1 MDGGIFAV
9 NPRVVIT
16 GIGICSPIGTG
27 AEEFTEG
34 LESGCR
40 GIGTITHYDA
50 DGYPIAYAAE
60 AKKRGK
66 VLRFPPKVDR
76 KERFIREAFY
86 QLFKSGDPLYS
97 YLPEDRLLNL
107 GTGID
112 YFDIEGY
119 VNSGD
124 AAAGRWPEHC
134 KRSLTIARDLAE
146 DFDLRGGC
154 TVNLSACVAS
164 TQALGLS
171 FRMLK
176 QLKGKAVVTGGADS
190 MLNPLSYMGFYKLGA
205 FSQWKGESGRSCRP
219 FDRNR
224 CGLVI
229 GEGAA
234 AFLLER
240 LEDADP
246 DKIQAEIAGYA
257 STMDSYMITDPQPEG
272 AALARAA
279 LEAIEVAGITPEEI
293 DSAHLHETG
302 TLKNA
307 PAEAKA
313 MEKIF
318 GKRFS
323 EIPVFSLKG
332 QTGHLIGACGAIE
345 VVAAIHSLRTQT
357 VLPTVNFEDPDT
369 EVPLRVIRD
378 APLHHNIEYILK
390 LNSAFGGQNA
400 ALVMKRYHA

>member
-1 MDGGIFAV
+1 MNA
-9 NPRVVIT
+9 RVVIT
-16 GIGICSPIGTG
+16 GVGICSPIGTG
-27 AEEFTEG
+27 FEEFAAG

-40 GIGTITHYDA
+40 GIGTITQYDA
-50 DGYPIAYAAE
+50 AGFPLAYAAE
-60 AKKRGK
+60 AKKEGK
-66 VLRFPPKVDR
+66 VLRYPATVDR
-76 KERFIREAFY
+76 KERFMREAFC
-86 QLFKSGDPLYS
+86 QLFRSGKALHS
-97 YLPEDRLLNL
+97 YQPENRLLNL
-107 GTGID
+107 GMGID

-119 VNSGD
+119 LNSGD
-124 AAAGRWPEHC
+124 AASGQWPEHC

-146 DFDLRGGC
+146 EFELRAGL

-171 FRMLK
+171 FRMLT
-176 QLKGKAVVTGGADS
+176 QLAGKAVVTGGADS
-190 MLNPLSYMGFYKLGA
+190 MLNHLSYMGFYKLGA
-205 FSQWKGESGRSCRP
+205 FSQWKGEPGRSCRP

-234 AFLLER
+234 AFLLQR
-240 LEDADP
+240 LDEADP
-246 DKIQAEIAGYA
+246 QMIEAEIAGYA

-272 AALARAA
+272 TALARAA
-279 LEAIEVAGITPEEI
+279 LEAIESAGITPEDI
-293 DSAHLHETG
+293 DCAHLHETG

-313 MEKIF
+313 MQAIF

-332 QTGHLIGACGAIE
+332 QTGHLIGACGAVE

-357 VLPTVNFEDPDT
+357 VLPTINFDEPDD
-369 EVPLRVIRD
+369 EVPLRVVRH
-378 APLHHNIEYILK
+378 APLRHNIEYLLK

-400 ALVMKRYHA
+400 ALVLKRYHA

>member
-1 MDGGIFAV
+1 M

-16 GIGICSPIGTG
+16 GIGVCSPIGTG
-27 AEEFTEG
+27 LEEFTAG
-34 LESGCR
+34 LETGCR

-50 DGYPIAYAAE
+50 TGFPLAYAAE
-60 AKKRGK
+60 AKKEGK
-66 VLRFPPKVDR
+66 VLRFPSTVDR
-76 KERFIREAFY
+76 KERFMREAFC
-86 QLFKSGDPLYS
+86 QLFRSGKSMRS
-97 YLPEDRLLNL
+97 YQPEDRLLNL

-124 AAAGRWPEHC
+124 AVSGRWPEHC
-134 KRSLTIARDLAE
+134 KRSLTIARGLAE
-146 DFDLRGGC
+146 EFDIKGGC

-171 FRMLK
+171 FRTL
-176 QLKGKAVVTGGADS
+176 QRLAGKVVVTGGADS

-205 FSQWKGESGRSCRP
+205 FSQWKGDPGRSCRP
-219 FDRNR
+219 FDKNR

-234 AFLLER
+234 AFLMQR

-246 DKIQAEIAGYA
+246 TTIEAEIAGYA

-272 AALARAA
+272 TALARAA
-279 LEAIEVAGITPEEI
+279 LEAIEAAGITPEEI
-293 DSAHLHETG
+293 DCAHLHETG

-313 MEKIF
+313 MQKIF

-323 EIPVFSLKG
+323 EIPVYSLKG

-345 VVAAIHSLRTQT
+345 VVAAIHSLRTQK
-357 VLPTVNFEDPDT
+357 VLPTVNFEEADD
-369 EVPLRVIRD
+369 EVPLRIIRD
-378 APLHHNIEYILK
+378 GPLHHNIEYILK
-390 LNSAFGGQNA
+390 LSSAFGGQNA
-400 ALVMKRYHA
+400 ALVLKRYHA

>member
-1 MDGGIFAV
+1 M
-9 NPRVVIT
+9 NTRVVIT
-16 GIGICSPIGTG
+16 GMGICSPIGTG
-27 AEEFTEG
+27 IGEFTAG
-34 LESGCR
+34 LESASR
-40 GIGTITHYDA
+40 GIGTITHYEA
-50 DGYPIAYAAE
+50 AAFPSAYAAE
-60 AKKRGK
+60 AKVGDN
-66 VLRFPPKVDR
+66 VFQFPAVVDR
-76 KERFIREAFY
+76 KERFMHEAIS
-86 QLFKSGDPLYS
+86 QLVKTGDLLHA
-97 YLPEDRLLNL
+97 YLPTDRLLNL

-124 AAAGRWPEHC
+124 AASRRWQEHC
-134 KRSLTIARDLAE
+134 KRSFNLARDLSDE
-146 DFDLRGGC
+146 FDLRGGF

-176 QLKGKAVVTGGADS
+176 QFSGKAVVTGGADS

-205 FSQWKGESGRSCRP
+205 FSQWKGEPGRSCRP

-234 AFLLER
+234 AFLMQR

-246 DKIQAEIAGYA
+246 PSIEAEIVGYA

-272 AALARAA
+272 TALARAA
-279 LEAIEVAGITPEEI
+279 LEAIEGAGIMPDDI
-293 DSAHLHETG
+293 DCAHLHETG

-307 PAEAKA
+307 PAEARA
-313 MEKIF
+313 MQKIF

-323 EIPVFSLKG
+323 EVPVFSLKG
-332 QTGHLIGACGAIE
+332 QTGHLIGACGAVE
-345 VVAAIHSLRTQT
+345 VAAAIHSLRTQK
-357 VLPTVNFEDPDT
+357 VLPTVNFEEPDD
-369 EVPLRVIRD
+369 EVPLRIIRD
-378 APLHHNIEYILK
+378 APLHLNIEYILK

-400 ALVMKRYHA
+400 ALVLKRYHA

>member
-1 MDGGIFAV
+1 MTSA
-9 NPRVVIT
+9 RVVIT
-16 GIGICSPIGTG
+16 GSGICSPIGTG
-27 AEEFTEG
+27 IDEFTAG
-34 LESGCR
+34 LESGSR
-40 GIGTITHYDA
+40 GIGTLTHYDA
-50 DGYPIAYAAE
+50 AAFPTAYAAE
-60 AKKRGK
+60 AKEGDT
-66 VLRFPPKVDR
+66 VIRFPSEVDR
-76 KERFIREAFY
+76 KERFMHEALS
-86 QLFKSGDPLYS
+86 QLFKTGDLLHAYRPT
-97 YLPEDRLLNL
+97 DRLLNL

-124 AAAGRWPEHC
+124 AASGRWQEHC
-134 KRSLTIARDLAE
+134 KRAFSLARDLSDE
-146 DFDLRGGC
+146 FDLRGGF

-176 QLKGKAVVTGGADS
+176 QHAGKAVVTGGVDS
-190 MLNPLSYMGFYKLGA
+190 MLNLLSYMGFYKLGA
-205 FSQWKGESGRSCRP
+205 FSKWEGEAGRSCRP
-219 FDRNR
+219 FDKNR

-234 AFLLER
+234 AFLMQR

-246 DKIQAEIAGYA
+246 SLIEAEIAGYA

-272 AALARAA
+272 TALARAA
-279 LEAIEVAGITPEEI
+279 LEAIEGAGITPDDI
-293 DSAHLHETG
+293 DCAHLHETG

-313 MEKIF
+313 MHKIF

-323 EIPVFSLKG
+323 EVPVFSLKG
-332 QTGHLIGACGAIE
+332 QVGHLIGACGAIE
-345 VVAAIHSLRTQT
+345 VAAAIHSLRTQT
-357 VLPTVNFEDPDT
+357 VLPTVNFEDADDD
-369 EVPLRVIRD
+369 VPLLVVRD
-378 APLHHNIEYILK
+378 APLHRNIEYILK

-400 ALVMKRYHA
+400 ALVLKRYHA

>member
-1 MDGGIFAV
+1 MNA
-9 NPRVVIT
+9 RVVIT
-16 GIGICSPIGTG
+16 DIGICSPIGTG
-27 AEEFTEG
+27 EDEFAAG
-34 LESGCR
+34 LESGYR

-50 DGYPIAYAAE
+50 AGYPIAYAAE
-60 AKKRGK
+60 AKEGGK
-66 VLRFPPKVDR
+66 VLRFPPNVDR
-76 KERFIREAFY
+76 KERFMREAFC
-86 QLFKSGDPLYS
+86 QLFMSGKPLHS
-97 YLPEDRLLNL
+97 CPPEDRLLNL

-119 VNSGD
+119 INSGD
-124 AAAGRWPEHC
+124 AASGRWTEHC
-134 KRSLTIARDLAE
+134 KRSLKIARDLAE
-146 DFDLRGGC
+146 EFDLRGGF

-176 QLKGKAVVTGGADS
+176 QLKGKAAVTGGADS

-205 FSQWKGESGRSCRP
+205 FSQWKGEPGRSCRP

-234 AFLLER
+234 AFLMQR

-246 DKIQAEIAGYA
+246 SMIKAEIAGYA

-272 AALARAA
+272 TALAAAA
-279 LEAIEVAGITPEEI
+279 LEAIEAAGITPEKI
-293 DSAHLHETG
+293 DCAHLHETG
-302 TLKNA
+302 TVKNA

-313 MEKIF
+313 MQKIF

-345 VVAAIHSLRTQT
+345 VVAAVHSLRTQT
-357 VLPTVNFEDPDT
+357 VLPTVNFEEPDD
-369 EVPLRVIRD
+369 EVPLRVVRD
-378 APLHHNIEYILK
+378 TPLRHDIEYLLK
-390 LNSAFGGQNA
+390 LNSGFGGQNA
-400 ALVMKRYHA
+400 ALVLKRYHA

>member
-1 MDGGIFAV
+1 VD
-9 NPRVVIT
+9 
-16 GIGICSPIGTG
+16 
-27 AEEFTEG
+27 EFTVG
-34 LESGCR
+34 LESASR

-50 DGYPIAYAAE
+50 AAYPTAYAAE
-60 AKKRGK
+60 AREGDH
-66 VLRFPPKVDR
+66 VFRFPPAVDR
-76 KERFIREAFY
+76 KERFMHEAMS
-86 QLFKSGDPLYS
+86 QLLNSGDRLHAYRPT
-97 YLPEDRLLNL
+97 DRLLNL

-119 VNSGD
+119 VNSSD
-124 AAAGRWPEHC
+124 ATSGHWQGHC
-134 KRSLTIARDLAE
+134 KRSLKIAQDLAE
-146 DFDLRGGC
+146 EFDLRGGF

-171 FRMLK
+171 FRMLR
-176 QLKGKAVVTGGADS
+176 QFLGKAVVAGGADS

-205 FSQWKGESGRSCRP
+205 FSQWKGEPGRSCRP

-234 AFLLER
+234 AFLMQR

-246 DKIQAEIAGYA
+246 SLIEAEIVGYA
-257 STMDSYMITDPQPEG
+257 STMDSYMITDPQPDG
-272 AALARAA
+272 TALARAA
-279 LEAIEVAGITPEEI
+279 LEAIEGAGITPDDI
-293 DSAHLHETG
+293 DCAHLHETG

-313 MEKIF
+313 MQKVF
-318 GKRFS
+318 GKRFC

-332 QTGHLIGACGAIE
+332 QVGHLIGGCGAIE
-345 VVAAIHSLRTQT
+345 VAAAIHSLRTQT
-357 VLPTVNFEDPDT
+357 VLPTVNFEEPDDD
-369 EVPLRVIRD
+369 VPLHVVRD
-378 APLHHNIEYILK
+378 APLPHKIDYILK

-400 ALVMKRYHA
+400 ALVLKRYHA

>member
-1 MDGGIFAV
+1 MNA
-9 NPRVVIT
+9 RVVIT

-27 AEEFTEG
+27 TAEFYAG
-34 LESGCR
+34 LKSGCR
-40 GIGTITHYDA
+40 GIGTITHYDTA
-50 DGYPIAYAAE
+50 GFPPAYAAE
-60 AKKRGK
+60 ARKEGR
-66 VLRFPPKVDR
+66 VLQYSAAVDR
-76 KERFIREAFY
+76 KERFMREACR
-86 QLFKSGDPLYS
+86 QLFSSGERLHS
-97 YLPEDRLLNL
+97 CRPENRLLNL

-124 AAAGRWPEHC
+124 AVSGRWPEYC
-134 KRSLTIARDLAE
+134 KRSLTIARDLAGE
-146 DFDLRGGC
+146 FDLRGGF

-176 QLKGKAVVTGGADS
+176 QLTGKAAVTGGADS

-205 FSQWKGESGRSCRP
+205 FSQWKGEPGRSCRP

-234 AFLLER
+234 AFLMQR

-246 DKIQAEIAGYA
+246 SLIEAEIAGYA

-272 AALARAA
+272 TALARAG
-279 LEAIEVAGITPEEI
+279 LEAIEEAGITPEEI
-293 DSAHLHETG
+293 DCAHLHETG

-313 MEKIF
+313 MQKIF

-323 EIPVFSLKG
+323 RIPVFSLKG

-357 VLPTVNFEDPDT
+357 VLPTVNFDEPDDD
-369 EVPLRVIRD
+369 VPLRVIRD
-378 APLHHNIEYILK
+378 APLRHKIDYILK

-400 ALVMKRYHA
+400 ALVLKRYHA

>member
-1 MDGGIFAV
+1 MNA
-9 NPRVVIT
+9 RVVIT
-16 GIGICSPIGTG
+16 GTGICSPIGTG
-27 AEEFTEG
+27 LDEFTAG
-34 LESGCR
+34 LESGNR

-50 DGYPIAYAAE
+50 AAFPTAYAAE
-60 AKKRGK
+60 AKEGDS
-66 VLRFPPKVDR
+66 VYRFPSAVDR
-76 KERFIREAFY
+76 KERFMREAMSQLLKTGDLLHAY
-86 QLFKSGDPLYS
+86 Q
-97 YLPEDRLLNL
+97 PEDCLLNL

-124 AAAGRWPEHC
+124 AASGRWPEHC
-134 KRSLTIARDLAE
+134 KRSLKIARDLAE
-146 DFDLRGGC
+146 EFEIRGGY

-176 QLKGKAVVTGGADS
+176 QLPGKAVVAGGTDS
-190 MLNPLSYMGFYKLGA
+190 MLNHLSYMGFYKLGA
-205 FSQWKGESGRSCRP
+205 FSQWKGEPGKSCRP

-234 AFLLER
+234 AFMMQR

-246 DKIQAEIAGYA
+246 SLIEAEIVGYA

-272 AALARAA
+272 TALARAA
-279 LEAIEVAGITPEEI
+279 LEAIEEAGITSDDI
-293 DSAHLHETG
+293 DCAHLHETG

-307 PAEAKA
+307 PAEANA
-313 MEKIF
+313 MKKIF
-318 GKRFS
+318 GKRFCD
-323 EIPVFSLKG
+323 IPVFSLKG
-332 QTGHLIGACGAIE
+332 QVGHLIGGCGAIE
-345 VVAAIHSLRTQT
+345 VAAAIHSLRTQT
-357 VLPTVNFEDPDT
+357 VLPTVNFEEPDDD
-369 EVPLRVIRD
+369 VPLRVVRD
-378 APLHHNIEYILK
+378 VPLELKIDYILK

-400 ALVMKRYHA
+400 ALVLKRYHA

>member
-1 MDGGIFAV
+1 MNA
-9 NPRVVIT
+9 RVVIT
-16 GIGICSPIGTG
+16 GMGICSPIGTG
-27 AEEFTEG
+27 IDEFTAG
-34 LESGCR
+34 LESASR

-50 DGYPIAYAAE
+50 PEFPTAYAAE
-60 AKKRGK
+60 AKEGDN
-66 VLRFPPKVDR
+66 VFRFPAEVDR
-76 KERFIREAFY
+76 KERFMHEAMSQLLKTGDLLHAY
-86 QLFKSGDPLYS
+86 QPA
-97 YLPEDRLLNL
+97 DRLLNL

-124 AAAGRWPEHC
+124 AASGCWPEHC
-134 KRSLTIARDLAE
+134 KRSLKIARDLAE
-146 DFDLRGGC
+146 EFDIRGGY

-176 QLKGKAVVTGGADS
+176 LLSGKAVISGGTDS

-205 FSQWKGESGRSCRP
+205 FSQWKGEPGRSCRP

-234 AFLLER
+234 AFLLQR
-240 LEDADP
+240 LEDADASS
-246 DKIQAEIAGYA
+246 IEAEIVGYS
-257 STMDSYMITDPQPEG
+257 STMDSYMITDPQPDG
-272 AALARAA
+272 TALARAG
-279 LEAIEVAGITPEEI
+279 LEAIEGAGITPDDI
-293 DSAHLHETG
+293 DCAHLHETG

-313 MEKIF
+313 MQKIF

-323 EIPVFSLKG
+323 EVPVFSLKG
-332 QTGHLIGACGAIE
+332 QVGHLIGACGAIE
-345 VVAAIHSLRTQT
+345 VAAALHSLQTQT
-357 VLPTVNFEDPDT
+357 VLPTVNFEEADD

-400 ALVMKRYHA
+400 ALILKRYHA